1 MERLTYDGVDLDL
14 TCVLSH
20 FSHGWNVSVT
30 QLEAEALKLAPEDQA
45 RLLHRLA
52 LALDSV
58 EESELTNEELEKRWA
73 DFEKSGSNGV
83 DATALHERAQRR
95 YGLS

>member
-1 MERLTYDGVDLDL
+1 MSIIE
-14 TCVLSH
+14 
-20 FSHGWNVSVT
+20 
-30 QLEAEALKLAPEDQA
+30 LEAEALKLAPEDQA

-52 LALDSV
+52 AALDSI

-73 DFEKSGSNGV
+73 DFETSGSMGV
-83 DATALHERAQRR
+83 EASELRERSRRR